1 MNPTDYVQTRCQ
13 KCGAAA
19 WGHNAMTVNCGTCG
33 QPIAPLASSA
43 WNPPSPYGMAQPP
56 GAQAFQTPS
65 PAVSAAGTQPGAAV
79 PTTQGGASVN
89 VNLPFG
95 MKVPFKVG
103 GGGKVKTGAA
113 VVGIAALAVGG
124 AVLKSKM
131 GGKSKKG
138 MLSYSSMKMDAKHID
153 ADMMIPAVT
162 STALAW
168 RKDAVFLSIN
178 LQAVHG
184 DGTLDA
190 TGGGAQVEFMSLS
203 RVNGASKK
211 LREDAFKKFS
221 FGPSGADYG
230 DQWDALEKMDVDSGP
245 PMPHCGIKNV
255 VKQVPGLTGDKT
267 VRVTYDPSFDIAWH
281 VIGEDPKIDQLY
293 SLEDCSPIKK

>member
-19 WGHNAMTVNCGTCG
+19 WGHNTMTVTCGTCG

-56 GAQAFQTPS
+56 GAQSFQTPS
-65 PAVSAAGTQPGAAV
+65 PAVSAQGTQPGV
-79 PTTQGGASVN
+79 PNTQAGPSVN
-89 VNLPFG
+89 VGIGGFKLPV
-95 MKVPFKVG
+95 KIPVG
-103 GGGKVKTGAA
+103 GSKVKTGAA
-113 VVGIAALAVGG
+113 VVGVAALAVGG

-131 GGKSKKG
+131 SSTKSKPG
-138 MLSYSSMKMDAKHID
+138 MLSYASLKMDVKHID
-153 ADMMIPAVT
+153 ADAMIPAVT
-162 STALAW
+162 STALNW

-178 LQAVHG
+178 LQAVHA
-184 DGTLDA
+184 DGTVDA
-190 TGGGAQVEFMSLS
+190 SGGGAQVEFMSIS

-221 FGPSGADYG
+221 FGPSGVDYG
-230 DQWDALEKMDVDSGP
+230 DQWDALEKMDVDAGP
-245 PMPHCGIKNV
+245 PVPHCGIKNV
-255 VKQVPGLTGDKT
+255 VKQVKGLTGDKT

-281 VIGEDPKIDQLY
+281 VIGEDPKVDLMFSI
-293 SLEDCSPIKK
+293 EDCSPIQK